1 MPALAH
7 PTPAARAA
15 ALNHLSPAAR
25 AAALKALVF
34 VSWADGRLS
43 MVELAAVRGAA
54 IALALLDPLDGACG
68 SLASDPGAPDDFDL
82 SALTARE
89 RHLVLAAAS
98 WMALVDAKRTPGEV
112 RALDDVARLAGL
124 DDETAE
130 LLFDV
135 ARWVRLARPRTGSTW
150 ADEFERLVRV
160 TDGAL
165 GPPLPGSSRR
175 AIEGGP
181 Q

>member
-1 MPALAH
+1 MPAAMH
-7 PTPAARAA
+7 AVD
-15 ALNHLSPAAR
+15 HLSPAAR

-43 MVELAAVRGAA
+43 TVELAAVRGAA
-54 IALALLDPLDGACG
+54 IALALIDPLDGVCG
-68 SLASDPGAPDDFDL
+68 ALAPAPDASDDLDF

-98 WMALVDAKRTPGEV
+98 WMALVDTRRTPGEA
-112 RALDDVARLAGL
+112 RALDDVARRAGL

-135 ARWVRLARPRTGSTW
+135 ARCVRQAHPRTGSTW

-165 GPPLPGSSRR
+165 GLSLPGSRR
-175 AIEGGP
+175 AAEGRL